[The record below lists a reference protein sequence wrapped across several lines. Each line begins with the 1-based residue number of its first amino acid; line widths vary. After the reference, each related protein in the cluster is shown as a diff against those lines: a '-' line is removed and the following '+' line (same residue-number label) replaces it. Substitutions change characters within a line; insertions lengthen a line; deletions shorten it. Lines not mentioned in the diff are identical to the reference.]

1 MARREDH
8 HDPLPIPN
16 GWFAVAWSR
25 ELHAGDV
32 RPIHYFG
39 QDMVL
44 FRTRSGQARVLD
56 AFCPHLGAH
65 LGYGGRVMG
74 ETVRC
79 PFHGWQ
85 YDGTT
90 GDCVHIPYC
99 EKIPPPRAACARG
112 TCRRRTAWCSC
123 GTTPRPS
130 RPTGTS
136 P

>member
-39 QDMVL
+39 EDLVL

-85 YDGTT
+85 FDGTT
-90 GDCVHIPYC
+90 GD
-99 EKIPPPRAACARG
+99 
-112 TCRRRTAWCSC
+112 
-123 GTTPRPS
+123 
-130 RPTGTS
+130 
-136 P
+136 